1 MGASIARVREFVKE
15 GDGIG
20 LEDKYY
26 QGYNS
31 GRGGLY
37 FEKEDLVASWED
49 HPGKASLVAQTVK
62 YLSTMWETL
71 VRSLG
76 RAPGEGNGNPLQNY
90 CLENPMDRGAW

>member
-62 YLSTMWETL
+62 HLSTMWETL
-71 VRSLG
+71 V
-76 RAPGEGNGNPLQNY
+76 
-90 CLENPMDRGAW
+90 